1 MDLADILEGTRG
13 TLVQKGATDRFQ
25 KIGTDTRTIAPGDIY
40 FALVGKQH
48 DGHAFLDQAIAR
60 GAQGLVVSQ
69 PLSATCPAEISVIQ
83 VADTTRALGGV
94 AALVRMR
101 RNPKIVS
108 ITGSVGKTTAKEL
121 VAHLLSQEFHT
132 LKSAA
137 SFNNQFGV
145 PLTLLA
151 LDDSHTHAVV
161 EAGTNH
167 VGEIAVLGD
176 IIKPD
181 VGIITNIG
189 FAHIENFGS
198 QQAILEEK
206 IQLLKSLRP
215 GGAAILNGDDPLLR
229 SQDSVLRGWGIAV
242 ITAGLNAGNT
252 VQAVEIVA
260 TEQGTTGFIQGN
272 IQGPGPA
279 GKWRHPFHLRV
290 PGEHFVQSA
299 VLGVA
304 AAVFLG
310 VAPHKAV
317 QALETFA
324 LPAGRMN
331 CVQADAKTLVI
342 DDTYNASPDAM
353 MSAVRALRIFS
364 AERKIAILGE
374 MRELGD
380 FSGMCHR
387 AVGKEL
393 AGIATDLI
401 AVGSA
406 AEFFRQGAQEAGFDP
421 QRLHWVENATQA
433 LDKIREIRESA
444 TETMAI
450 LVKGSRFMHMER
462 VVLGLSGAVAIACT
476 KSPCTLYLHCK
487 DCQCLTSGAL

>member
-13 TLVQKGATDRFQ
+13 ALVQKGATDRFQ

-48 DGHAFLDQAIAR
+48 DGHAFIDQAIAR
-60 GAQGLVVSQ
+60 GAQGLVISQ

-83 VADTTRALGGV
+83 VADTTRALGEV
-94 AALVRMR
+94 ASVVRMR

-151 LDDSHTHAVV
+151 LDENHTHAVV

-167 VGEIAVLGD
+167 IGEIEILGD

-215 GGAAILNGDDPLLR
+215 GGVAIINGDDPLLR
-229 SQDSVLRGWGIAV
+229 SQDPVLRGRGLEV
-242 ITAGLNAGNT
+242 ITAGLGAGNA
-252 VQAVEIVA
+252 VQAVELVA
-260 TEQGTTGFIQGN
+260 TDQGTTGFIQSN
-272 IQGPGPA
+272 GPT
-279 GKWRHPFHLRV
+279 GKWKLPFRLSV

-331 CVQADAKTLVI
+331 CVQVDAKTLVI

-353 MSAVRALRIFS
+353 MSAVRALQIFS
-364 AERKIAILGE
+364 ADRKIAVLGE

-387 AVGKEL
+387 AIGREM
-393 AGIATDLI
+393 AGIVTDLV
-401 AVGSA
+401 AVGSS
-406 AEFFRQGAQEAGFDP
+406 AEFFRQGAQEAGLDP

-433 LDKIREIRESA
+433 LAKIREIRKNA
-444 TETMAI
+444 AETTAI
-450 LVKGSRFMHMER
+450 LVKGARFMHMER
-462 VVLGLSGAVAIACT
+462 VVLGLSEVAIGCT
-476 KSPCTLYLHCK
+476 QSPCTLYLHCK
-487 DCQCLTSGAL
+487 DCQFLTSGAL